1 MINDNSKL
9 LPLRESELRFSILNS
24 QFPLKDSAINKEIL
38 RLAIPNMISNIIIP
52 LLGMVD
58 TAIAGHLG
66 DDRNIAALSIGATI
80 FSFIFWNCSFLR
92 MGTSGLTA
100 QAYGAGMKKEC
111 ANMLLRSTWVA
122 FVITIILVVFQKPI
136 GHFSLYVM
144 QGSQH
149 VQTLAA
155 QYIFVRIWAVPASI
169 TLFTLQGWFI
179 GMQDAKTPMMVAVL
193 SVVINAA
200 CSYYFAFN
208 LNMGIAGIA
217 WGSVV
222 AQYIAFFVSCILL
235 FVKYRE
241 YIRLLDV
248 KESLHLK
255 PVLQFLQINRDVF
268 LRTVFVVL
276 VYTFFTAASARFG
289 DTILATNALLM
300 QLFTLFSFLCDGFA
314 YSGEALVGRFVGE
327 NNAYLLKRFI
337 RKLIFWAFVI
347 GLFFVLIYIAAWK
360 EILMLFSS
368 SDDLLDTAGNHIGW
382 VIAVPL
388 IACVP
393 FMMDGI
399 MVGATKTKLLRNTVL
414 VATTFFFVCFYSL
427 SPFLANDALWI
438 SFLVFLSIRG
448 ILMYFTSNRLN
459 SLYFLKK

>member
-1 MINDNSKL
+1 M
-9 LPLRESELRFSILNS
+9 
-24 QFPLKDSAINKEIL
+24 QDSAINKEIL
-38 RLAIPNMISNIIIP
+38 RLAIPNMVSNIVIP

-92 MGTSGLTA
+92 MGTSGVTA
-100 QAYGAGMKKEC
+100 QAFGAGRKKEC

-122 FVITIILVVFQKPI
+122 FVITTILLVFQKPI
-136 GHFSLYVM
+136 GNFSLYVM
-144 QGSQH
+144 QGSEQ
-149 VQTLAA
+149 VQILAA
-155 QYIFVRIWAVPASI
+155 EYIFIRIWAVPASI
-169 TLFTLQGWFI
+169 TLFTIQGWFI
-179 GMQDAKTPMMVAVL
+179 GMQDAKTPMIIAIL
-193 SVVINAA
+193 SVVINAV

-222 AQYIAFFVSCILL
+222 AQYVAFIVSCILL
-235 FVKYRE
+235 FLKYRE
-241 YIRLLDV
+241 YLRLLDV

-255 PVLQFLQINRDVF
+255 PVFRFLQINRDIF
-268 LRTVFVVL
+268 IRTVFVVL

-300 QLFTLFSFLCDGFA
+300 QLFTLFSFLCDGCA
-314 YSGEALVGRFVGE
+314 YAGEALVGRFVGE
-327 NNAYLLKRFI
+327 RNALLLKRFI
-337 RKLIFWAFVI
+337 RQLIVWAFAI
-347 GLFFVLIYIAAWK
+347 GLFFVSVYIVAWK
-360 EILMLFSS
+360 EILSLFSS
-368 SDDLLDTAGNHIGW
+368 STALIETAGHYIGW

-388 IACVP
+388 IACIP

-414 VATTFFFVCFYSL
+414 IATALFFVCFYAL
-427 SPFLANDALWI
+427 SPLLGNNALWI
-438 SFLVFLSIRG
+438 SFLLFLSTRG
-448 ILMYFTSNRLN
+448 LLLYFLSNRLN
-459 SLYFLKK
+459 VNKILPQSCIRIS